1 MYRDLE
7 DISIFH
13 IYHLQSQFE
22 PHLIYSKAILSVLM
36 QSSWKKGIISGDK
49 TLLIGGIFGEL
60 GGHLPRVFML
70 KRPCFRGQSES
81 LYVSFHVENF
91 LT

>member
-13 IYHLQSQFE
+13 IYHFQSQFE

-49 TLLIGGIFGEL
+49 TFLIGGIFGQL
-60 GGHLPRVFML
+60 GGAFAP
-70 KRPCFRGQSES
+70 
-81 LYVSFHVENF
+81 SFYAKKA
-91 LT
+91 LL